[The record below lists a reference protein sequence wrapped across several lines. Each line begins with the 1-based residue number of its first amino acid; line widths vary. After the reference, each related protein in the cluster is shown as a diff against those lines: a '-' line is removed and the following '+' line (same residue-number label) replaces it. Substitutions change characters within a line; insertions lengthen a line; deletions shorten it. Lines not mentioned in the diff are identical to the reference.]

1 MAEISQK
8 QILKLQQKLSPQQ
21 IQMIKLLELPT
32 LQLEQR
38 VRQEVEENPVLE
50 EQATDE
56 QKNEEGMPKEVS
68 MEDYLRG
75 DDTPSYKSY
84 VNNYSRDDKI
94 PQAVLYEGRSLHEYL
109 MEQLGYRSVSDHE
122 FRIAR
127 YIIGN
132 IDEDGYLRLS
142 LQSIGDDIA
151 FNLGFEESTEDLEK
165 GLKLVQSLEPPGVG
179 ARDIRECLMLQ
190 MERKGELNE
199 AQKLAYR
206 ILSNYF
212 TEFTKKHFEK
222 IMTRLGIDEDSFRDA
237 IEEIQRLSPKPGNLY
252 NEGGNLETPYVIPD
266 FIVEEQ
272 DGNLSVRLNSY
283 NVPELK
289 INRKYADMIRQMAA
303 SSKKPSEQDKEA
315 LQFVKSKI
323 DSAKWFIS
331 AIKQRQDTLMRT
343 MQSIMDYQREYFLD
357 GNESKLKPM
366 ILKDIADRTMLD
378 VSTISRVVNS
388 KYAQTSFGVISLKQL
403 FSEAMQ
409 TDSGEEVSSYEI
421 KNILSEC
428 IGREDKRKPLTDEAL
443 MEILNNMGYHIARR
457 TVAKYR
463 EMLDI
468 PVARLR
474 KEL

>member
-1 MAEISQK
+1 
-8 QILKLQQKLSPQQ
+8 
-21 IQMIKLLELPT
+21 MIKLLELPT

-38 VRQEVEENPVLE
+38 VKQEIEENPVLE
-50 EQATDE
+50 EE
-56 QKNEEGMPKEVS
+56 QQTAEESTEDNGMPKEVS
-68 MEDYLRG
+68 MEEYLKEAE
-75 DDTPSYKSY
+75 TPAYKSY
-84 VNNYSRDDKI
+84 VNNYSRDDKAR
-94 PQAVLYEGRSLHEYL
+94 QVVLFEGMSMHEYL
-109 MEQLGYRSVSDHE
+109 TEQLSYRE
-122 FRIAR
+122 MPQEQFEIAR

-132 IDEDGYLRLS
+132 IDDDGYLRLE
-142 LQSIGDDIA
+142 LQLERRS
-151 FNLGFEESTEDLEK
+151 NLT
-165 GLKLVQSLEPPGVG
+165 
-179 ARDIRECLMLQ
+179 A
-190 MERKGELNE
+190 
-199 AQKLAYR
+199 AQVLAKR
-206 ILSNYF
+206 ILENCF

-222 IMTRLGIDEDSFRDA
+222 IMGRLGISEEQFRAA

-252 NEGGNLETPYVIPD
+252 NEGGNIASPYVIPD
-266 FIVEEQ
+266 FILDER
-272 DGNLSVRLNSY
+272 DGELMLRLNSY

-289 INRKYADMIRQMAA
+289 INRKYADMIRQMAH
-303 SSKKPSEQDKEA
+303 SSGNPSQEDKEA
-315 LQFVKSKI
+315 LQFVKNKI

-343 MQSIMDYQREYFLD
+343 MQAIVDYQREYFLD

-366 ILKDIADRTMLD
+366 ILKDIADMTGLD

-388 KYAQTSFGVISLKQL
+388 KYVQTGFGIISLKQL

-428 IGREDKRKPLTDEAL
+428 IDREDKRKPLTDEAL

-463 EMLDI
+463 EMLGI

>member
-1 MAEISQK
+1 
-8 QILKLQQKLSPQQ
+8 
-21 IQMIKLLELPT
+21 MIKLLELPT

-38 VRQEVEENPVLE
+38 VKQEIEENPVLE
-50 EQATDE
+50 EE
-56 QKNEEGMPKEVS
+56 QQTAEESTEDNGMPKEVS
-68 MEDYLRG
+68 MEEYLKEAE
-75 DDTPSYKSY
+75 TPAYKSY
-84 VNNYSRDDKI
+84 VNNYSRDDKAR
-94 PQAVLYEGRSLHEYL
+94 QVVLFEGMSMHEYL
-109 MEQLGYRSVSDHE
+109 MEQLSYRE
-122 FRIAR
+122 MPQEQFEIAR

-132 IDEDGYLRLS
+132 IDDDGYLRLD
-142 LQSIGDDIA
+142 LQSISDDIA
-151 FNLGFEESTEDLEK
+151 FNYGKEIDIPELEE
-165 GLKLVQSLEPPGVG
+165 GLRVVQSLEPPGVG
-179 ARDIRECLMLQ
+179 ARDIRECLLLQ
-190 MERKGELNE
+190 LERRSNLTA
-199 AQKLAYR
+199 AQVLAKR
-206 ILSNYF
+206 ILENCF

-222 IMTRLGIDEDSFRDA
+222 IMGRLGISEEQFRAA

-252 NEGGNLETPYVIPD
+252 NEGGNIASPYVIPD
-266 FIVEEQ
+266 FILDER
-272 DGNLSVRLNSY
+272 DGELMLRLNSY

-289 INRKYADMIRQMAA
+289 INRKYADMIRQMAH
-303 SSKKPSEQDKEA
+303 SSGNPSQEDKEA
-315 LQFVKSKI
+315 LQFVKNKI

-343 MQSIMDYQREYFLD
+343 MQAIVDYQREYFLD

-366 ILKDIADRTMLD
+366 ILKDIADMTGLD

-388 KYAQTSFGVISLKQL
+388 KYVQTGFGIISLKQL

-428 IGREDKRKPLTDEAL
+428 IDREDKRKPLTDEAL

-463 EMLDI
+463 EMLGI

>member
-1 MAEISQK
+1 MADISQK

-32 LQLEQR
+32 LQLEKR

-68 MEDYLRG
+68 MEDYLKG
-75 DDTPSYKSY
+75 DETPSYKSY
-84 VNNYSRDDKI
+84 ANNHSRDDKV
-94 PQAVLYEGRSLHEYL
+94 PQAILYEGRSLHEYL
-109 MEQLGYRSVSDHE
+109 MEQLGYRSVSEQE

-142 LQSIGDDIA
+142 LESIADDIA
-151 FNLGFEESTEDLEK
+151 FNLGFEESIEDIEA
-165 GLKLVQSLEPPGVG
+165 GLRLVQSLEPPGVG

-190 MERKGELNE
+190 IERKGDRNE
-199 AQKLAYR
+199 AQNLAYK
-206 ILSNYF
+206 ILSDYF
-212 TEFTKKHFEK
+212 GEFTKKHFEK
-222 IMTRLGIDEDSFRDA
+222 IISRLNIDEERFRDA
-237 IEEIQRLSPKPGNLY
+237 IDEIHRLSPKPGNLY
-252 NEGGNLETPYVIPD
+252 NEGGNLEAPYVIPD
-266 FIVEEQ
+266 FIIEEN
-272 DGNLSVRLNSY
+272 DGKLSMRLNSY
-283 NVPELK
+283 NVPELR
-289 INRKYADMIRQMAA
+289 INRKYADMIKVAS
-303 SSKKPSEQDKEA
+303 SSKKPSKQDKEA

-331 AIKQRQDTLMRT
+331 AIKQRYDTLMHT
-343 MQSIMDYQREYFLD
+343 MQAIMDYQHEYFLD
-357 GNESKLKPM
+357 GNESRLKPM
-366 ILKDIADRTMLD
+366 ILKDIADITGLD

-388 KYAQTSFGVISLKQL
+388 KYAQTGFGVISLKQL

-463 EMLDI
+463 ELLDI

>member
-1 MAEISQK
+1 
-8 QILKLQQKLSPQQ
+8 
-21 IQMIKLLELPT
+21 MIKLLELPT

-38 VRQEVEENPVLE
+38 VKQEIEENPVLE
-50 EQATDE
+50 EE
-56 QKNEEGMPKEVS
+56 QPSADDAGEEDGMPKEVS
-68 MEDYLRG
+68 MEEYLKEAE
-75 DDTPSYKSY
+75 TPSYKSY
-84 VNNYSRDDKI
+84 VNNYSRDDKSRQI
-94 PQAVLYEGRSLHEYL
+94 VLFEGRSLHEYL
-109 MEQLGYRSVSDHE
+109 MEQLSYREMPQERFD
-122 FRIAR
+122 IAR

-132 IDEDGYLRLS
+132 IDEDGYLRLD
-142 LQSIGDDIA
+142 LQAISDDIA
-151 FNLGFEESTEDLEK
+151 FNYGLDISLQELEG
-165 GLKLVQSLEPPGVG
+165 GLRVVQSLEPPGVG
-179 ARDIRECLMLQ
+179 ARDIKECLLLQLDRRSYLTAPQMLA
-190 MERKGELNE
+190 RKILN
-199 AQKLAYR
+199 
-206 ILSNYF
+206 SYF

-222 IMTRLGIDEDSFRDA
+222 IMMRLGIDEEQFREA

-252 NEGGNLETPYVIPD
+252 TEGGNIASPYIIPD
-266 FIVEEQ
+266 FILDEREG
-272 DGNLSVRLNSY
+272 DLHLRLNSY

-289 INRKYADMIRQMAA
+289 INRKYADMIRQMAHP
-303 SSKKPSEQDKEA
+303 SSSSSQEDREA
-315 LQFVKSKI
+315 LQFVKNKI

-331 AIKQRQDTLMRT
+331 AIKQRQDTLIRT
-343 MQSIMDYQREYFLD
+343 MQAILDYQREYFLD

-366 ILKDIADRTMLD
+366 ILKDIADLTGLD

-388 KYAQTSFGVISLKQL
+388 KYVQTSFGIISLKQL

-428 IGREDKRKPLTDEAL
+428 IGKEDKRKPLTDEAL

-463 EMLDI
+463 EMLGI

>member
-1 MAEISQK
+1 
-8 QILKLQQKLSPQQ
+8 
-21 IQMIKLLELPT
+21 MIKLLELPT

-38 VRQEVEENPVLE
+38 VKQEIEENPVLE
-50 EQATDE
+50 EE
-56 QKNEEGMPKEVS
+56 QQTAEESTEDNGMPKEVS
-68 MEDYLRG
+68 MEEYLKEAE
-75 DDTPSYKSY
+75 TPAYKSY
-84 VNNYSRDDKI
+84 VNNYSRDDKAR
-94 PQAVLYEGRSLHEYL
+94 QVVLFEGMSMHEYL
-109 MEQLGYRSVSDHE
+109 TEQLSYRE
-122 FRIAR
+122 MPQEQFEIAR

-132 IDEDGYLRLS
+132 IDDDGYLR
-142 LQSIGDDIA
+142 
-151 FNLGFEESTEDLEK
+151 
-165 GLKLVQSLEPPGVG
+165 LEPPGVG
-179 ARDIRECLMLQ
+179 ARDIRECLLLQ
-190 MERKGELNE
+190 LERRSNLTA
-199 AQKLAYR
+199 AQVLAKR
-206 ILSNYF
+206 ILENCF

-222 IMTRLGIDEDSFRDA
+222 IMGRLGISEEQFRAA

-252 NEGGNLETPYVIPD
+252 NEGGNIASPYVIPD
-266 FIVEEQ
+266 FILDER
-272 DGNLSVRLNSY
+272 DGELMLRLNSY

-289 INRKYADMIRQMAA
+289 INRKYADMIRQMAH
-303 SSKKPSEQDKEA
+303 SSGNPSQEDKEA
-315 LQFVKSKI
+315 LQFVKNKI

-343 MQSIMDYQREYFLD
+343 MQAIVDYQREYFLD

-366 ILKDIADRTMLD
+366 ILKDIADMTGLD

-388 KYAQTSFGVISLKQL
+388 KYVQTGFGIISLKQL

-428 IGREDKRKPLTDEAL
+428 IDREDKRKPLTDEAL

-463 EMLDI
+463 EMLGI